1 MRYRKLRIAWSV
13 GCGIAC
19 VLLIALWVRSRHWYD
34 ETYFSVAWQKV
45 SLSSSYGAIG
55 VAIYVGGADLIPS
68 GIESSW
74 FKDLNASGIES
85 PWRFS
90 CSRQPIGAAAQPFVY
105 YIGVPHW
112 FGVLVFAALAAVTV
126 PWKLVSWRLTTRTL
140 LIATTLVAVVLGL
153 VVYAVR

>member
-1 MRYRKLRIAWSV
+1 MRFRKLRIVWSV
-13 GCGIAC
+13 VWGLAA
-19 VLLIALWVRSRHWYD
+19 VLLIVLWVRSRHWYD

-45 SLSSSYGAIG
+45 SLSSSFGAIG

-105 YIGVPHW
+105 YLGVPHW
-112 FGVLVFAALAAVTV
+112 FAVFGSVIVATL
-126 PWKLVSWRLTTRTL
+126 PWVGRRFSLRTL
-140 LIATTLVAVVLGL
+140 LIATTLIAVVLGL
-153 VVYAVR
+153 VVWLAR